1 MSTKYKFT
9 DKRANYF
16 ITGTVVGWTDVF
28 TRNIYKNILV
38 DSIKYCQTNQG
49 LQVYAW
55 VIMTNHFH
63 MIASCSGDNDIG
75 MVIKNIKSFTALKL
89 IDAILNN
96 NIESRREWLIPIFEK
111 YGSLNRSNHK
121 YQFWVTENHPVLLD
135 PYTNMYSERLNYL
148 HENPVRAGFVLSPE
162 DWLYS
167 SAIDYYT
174 EKGKGM
180 IEVYRD

>member
-1 MSTKYKFT
+1 MG
-9 DKRANYF
+9 NYDQSF
-16 ITGTVVGWTDVF
+16 S
-28 TRNIYKNILV
+28 L
-38 DSIKYCQTNQG
+38 
-49 LQVYAW
+49 
-55 VIMTNHFH
+55 
-63 MIASCSGDNDIG
+63 IASCSGDNDIS

-111 YGSLNRSNHK
+111 YGSLNSSNHK

-135 PYTNMYSERLNYL
+135 SHTNMYSERLNYL
-148 HENPVRAGFVLSPE
+148 HENPVRAGFVLSPQ

-174 EKGKGM
+174 AKGKGM
-180 IEVYRD
+180 IEIYRG